1 MNFVQIE
8 FVGFMALV
16 FTAYWLLRERRLQNA
31 LLVAASAVFY
41 GWVHP
46 WFLILLYF
54 SATLD
59 FLMGRAIERFPHRRK
74 AFLALSLA
82 GNLTM
87 LGYFKYFD
95 FFVDNV
101 VTALESAGVR
111 ADLTTLG
118 IFLPVGI
125 SFYTFQTMAYTIDVY
140 RGELKARRDF
150 LDYLVYVS
158 FFPQLVAGPIERA
171 GRLLPQVEADRKL
184 DWTRVASGLS
194 LAMWGA
200 FKKVCIADT
209 IAPYVDKVFLLDDPA
224 GPVLWAGVLG
234 FMAQI
239 YSDFS
244 GYTDIARGTARMLGF
259 ELVENFRNPYMAA
272 STPEFWQRW
281 HMSLSTWI
289 RDYILAPLLGGVHHI
304 TLARFGFAVTVT
316 FVVIGVWHGASWNF
330 AVFGLFHGFWMFV
343 YSAIER
349 YRPAWFDRVP
359 LGRPVAIAFHFVA
372 VSMVGSLI
380 FRESRLDRLVEHLTT
395 PPFQGSRDDW
405 VAVAVMLGITATA
418 CTPYLLSSL
427 YLRFVHP
434 WIERTVWLLPTQ
446 TTGWTIAAMAM
457 FVFYRVSAYD
467 FIYFQF

>member
-1 MNFVQIE
+1 MNFVQTE

-16 FTAYWLLRERRLQNA
+16 FTAYWLLRERRWQNL
-31 LLVAASAVFY
+31 LLVVSSGVFY

-46 WFLILLYF
+46 WFLILLYS

-59 FLMGRAIERFPHRRK
+59 FLMGRAMARSPRHK
-74 AFLALSLA
+74 NAFLGLSLA
-82 GNLTM
+82 GNLGM
-87 LGYFKYFD
+87 LAYFKYFD
-95 FFVDNV
+95 FFVANIID
-101 VTALESAGVR
+101 ALHSAGVH
-111 ADLTTLG
+111 ANLTTLS

-125 SFYTFQTMAYTIDVY
+125 SFYTFQTMSYTIDVY
-140 RGELKARRDF
+140 RGELRPRRNF
-150 LDYLVYVS
+150 VDYLVYVS

-171 GRLLPQVEADRKL
+171 GRLLPQIEHNRTFIASQV
-184 DWTRVASGLS
+184 TSGLS

-209 IAPYVDKVFLLDDPA
+209 IAPYVDKVFLLEDPA
-224 GPVLWAGVLG
+224 GPVLWAGVIG

-259 ELVENFRNPYMAA
+259 DLAENFRNPYMAA

-281 HMSLSTWI
+281 HMSLSFWI
-289 RDYILAPLLGGVHHI
+289 RDYILAPLLGGVRQI
-304 TLARFGFAVTVT
+304 SLIRFGWSVTVT
-316 FVVIGVWHGASWNF
+316 FVAIGIWHGASWNF

-349 YRPAWFDRVP
+349 HRPEWTSRIP
-359 LGRPVAIAFHFVA
+359 LGRPLAIAFHLVF

-380 FRESRLDRLVEHLTT
+380 FREPSLPRLIQHFQT
-395 PPFQGSRDDW
+395 PPFSGTKEEW
-405 VAVAVMLGITATA
+405 IAVAVMLGITAA
-418 CTPYLLSSL
+418 ASSPYLLSTL
-427 YLRFVHP
+427 YLRFIHD
-434 WIERTVWLLPTQ
+434 RLRASYWLLPIQ
-446 TTGWTIAAMAM
+446 TTGWALAAMAM

>member
-1 MNFVQIE
+1 MNFVQTD
-8 FVGFMALV
+8 FLGFMAVV
-16 FTAYWLLRERRLQNA
+16 FTAYWVVRDRRAQNA
-31 LLVAASAVFY
+31 LLVGASAVFY

-46 WFLILLYF
+46 WFLLLLYS

-59 FLMGRAIERFPHRRK
+59 FVMGRAIERFPARK
-74 AFLALSLA
+74 RWFLGLSLA
-82 GNLTM
+82 GNLGM

-95 FFVDNV
+95 FFVQNV
-101 VTALESAGVR
+101 IDALQATGVQ
-111 ADLTTLG
+111 ANLTTLH

-125 SFYTFQTMAYTIDVY
+125 SFYTFQTMSYTIDVY
-140 RGELKARRDF
+140 RGELKARRNF

-171 GRLLPQVEADRKL
+171 GRLLPQVERDRTF
-184 DWTRVASGLS
+184 DFARTTSGLS

-209 IAPYVDKVFLLDDPA
+209 IAPYVDKVFLLEDPA
-224 GPVLWAGVLG
+224 GPVLWAGVIG

-259 ELVENFRNPYMAA
+259 ELSENFRNPYMAA
-272 STPEFWQRW
+272 TTPEFWQRW
-281 HMSLSTWI
+281 HMSLSFWI
-289 RDYILAPLLGGVHHI
+289 RDYILAPLLGGVRQIGLVH
-304 TLARFGFAVTVT
+304 FGFAVTVT
-316 FVVIGVWHGASWNF
+316 FVIIGIWHGASWNF

-349 YRPAWFDRVP
+349 HRPAWMERVP
-359 LGRPVAIAFHFVA
+359 LGRPLAIAFHLVF

-380 FRESRLDRLVEHLTT
+380 FREPRLDRLVRHLQT
-395 PPFQGSRDDW
+395 PPFEGSRDDW
-405 VAVAVMLGITATA
+405 VAVAVLLGITGAA
-418 CTPYLLSSL
+418 CSPYLLSTL
-427 YLRFVHP
+427 WLQLVQPRL
-434 WIERTVWLLPTQ
+434 EKTVWLLPAQ
-446 TTGWTIAAMAM
+446 TTGWALAGIAI

>member
-1 MNFVQIE
+1 MNFVQSE

-16 FTAYWLLRERRLQNA
+16 FTVYWLLPSRRLQNV
-31 LLVAASAVFY
+31 LLVVASAVFY

-46 WFLILLYF
+46 WFLLLLYA

-59 FLMGRAIERFPHRRK
+59 FVMGRAIANHPSHKRW
-74 AFLALSLA
+74 FLGLSLA
-82 GNLTM
+82 GNLGM
-87 LGYFKYFD
+87 LCYFKYFD
-95 FFVDNV
+95 FFVAN
-101 VTALESAGVR
+101 TIEALQAAGVT

-125 SFYTFQTMAYTIDVY
+125 SFYTFQTMSYTIDVY
-140 RGELKARRDF
+140 RGELEPRSDP

-171 GRLLPQVEADRKL
+171 GRLLPQVEQDRTFSF
-184 DWTRVASGLS
+184 DRTTSGLS

-209 IAPYVDKVFLLDDPA
+209 VAPYVDQVFLLENPA
-224 GPVLWAGVLG
+224 GPVLWAGVIG
-234 FMAQI
+234 FMVQI

-259 ELVENFRNPYMAA
+259 DLVENFRNPYMAA
-272 STPEFWQRW
+272 TTPEFWQRW
-281 HMSLSTWI
+281 HMSLSFWI
-289 RDYILAPLLGGVHHI
+289 RDYILAPLLGGVRQIH
-304 TLARFGFAVTVT
+304 LGRFGVAVTIT
-316 FVVIGVWHGASWNF
+316 FVVIGIWHGASWNF

-349 YRPAWFDRVP
+349 HRPQWTSTIP
-359 LGRPVAIAFHFVA
+359 LGRPAAIAFHLVA

-380 FRESRLDRLVEHLTT
+380 FREPRLDRLISHLTT
-395 PPFQGSRDDW
+395 HPFAGGRDDW
-405 VAVAVMLGITATA
+405 VAVAVLLGITGTA
-418 CTPYLLSSL
+418 CTPYLVSSIWK
-427 YLRFVHP
+427 R
-434 WIERTVWLLPTQ
+434 WILPRVEKSVWLLPAQ
-446 TTGWTIAAMAM
+446 TTGWALAAMAM